1 MFEYVVCSTQMT
13 YCYQWDSDGYIPW
26 GQGEDCEWQWG
37 NATDAGRS
45 HHDSN
50 NMANTVHPD
59 YIHTTHIHTNKL
71 YFYSGCKIINYSKEI
86 PTQRVCNFVHC
97 LWARFTNSLRQR
109 KPSFGI
115 KTVLSG
121 FTKDAQ
127 WRIQPRLI
135 GNTCLYIHF
144 CNTVIMYLAARFAAV
159 SKWNV
164 QRVALKYTFNTWP
177 WHVFITLVQARI
189 AVFLLC
195 CLRYVLPPFIIQIS
209 SECR

>member
-1 MFEYVVCSTQMT
+1 MT

-26 GQGEDCEWQWG
+26 GQRRGFVNGSEAMQLTLVG
-37 NATDAGRS
+37 HIMTATIWRIL
-45 HHDSN
+45 
-50 NMANTVHPD
+50 
-59 YIHTTHIHTNKL
+59 YILITFILHTFVLNKL
-71 YFYSGCKIINYSKEI
+71 HFYSGCKIINYSKEI